1 LDVLS
6 GLVRHALFQT
16 TTQVANDLEDDVSI
30 ECSSFD
36 WQVSLNK
43 VSQVRCRFGWP
54 VNLKFEMIIP
64 MVHGEV
70 GHFNTPVN
78 IMKSSPNLEASSLTS
93 SQCPPGV
100 TLEVSKKNN
109 QMTA

>member
-1 LDVLS
+1 
-6 GLVRHALFQT
+6 
-16 TTQVANDLEDDVSI
+16 
-30 ECSSFD
+30 
-36 WQVSLNK
+36 
-43 VSQVRCRFGWP
+43 
-54 VNLKFEMIIP
+54 MIIP

-78 IMKSSPNLEASSLTS
+78 IMKSSPNLEASSLKS